1 MRLDIV
7 VGVISA
13 FTKAAGAHRS
23 SGLQQRSAGATLGL
37 LNRPTKQI
45 ILAAG
50 RAAGLPLE
58 LIHAGIAVME
68 GTAAKPAAVQP
79 LLVNQATAAR
89 LLSVSRFTI
98 RRLIADGKLHPVPVR
113 GALR

>member
-1 MRLDIV
+1 M
-7 VGVISA
+7 
-13 FTKAAGAHRS
+13 
-23 SGLQQRSAGATLGL
+23 

-50 RAAGLPLE
+50 RAAGVPLD
-58 LIHAGIAVME
+58 LIHAGLSIMDGSGSMPRA
-68 GTAAKPAAVQP
+68 TPT

-98 RRLIADGKLHPVPVR
+98 RRLVAEGRLHPVRVR
-113 GALR
+113 GAVRYSRAELEGLASGTSSLSPPS